1 MTVATLLIRADASVA
16 IGTGHVMRCLALAQ
30 AWQDAGG
37 RAVFAMAEIPEAL
50 LQRLTFEGFDTI
62 SLPTIPGSS
71 EDAELSL
78 SLARQV
84 QANWL
89 VIDGDRFARQF
100 LSRLPSSGLR
110 TLLLDDFAE
119 RQSFPVDV
127 VLNLNFGAI
136 ELPYRLTGFQGALLL
151 GEQYVLLRREFTSRA
166 GDRAFPETGNR
177 VLVTLGGSDPENLS
191 SKVVVSLAE
200 LHDLK
205 VTLIAGAGNAHRT
218 YLQELAGSNVDVEF
232 NVANMPARMY
242 EADMAVIAAGGTLWE
257 LLYMR
262 CVVLSYAR
270 NPAQASVVTTLAN
283 MNILADMGNMRD
295 FNGPALA
302 TKVRETAKSASV
314 RERLANAG
322 RQLIDGKG
330 AHRVVEM
337 MQSLGGRQ

>member
-1 MTVATLLIRADASVA
+1 MSLDSVLFRCDANVAT
-16 IGTGHVMRCLALAQ
+16 GTGHVMRCLALAQ

-62 SLPTIPGSS
+62 SLPTIPGSL

-78 SLARQV
+78 AHARQV
-84 QANWL
+84 QASWL
-89 VIDGDRFARQF
+89 VIDGDRFAGQF
-100 LSRLPSSGLR
+100 LSRLPSSGVR
-110 TLLLDDFAE
+110 TFLLDDFAE

-136 ELPYRLTGFQGALLL
+136 EEPYRLTGFQGALLL
-151 GEQYVLLRREFTSRA
+151 GEKYVLLRREFSARS

-191 SKVVVSLAE
+191 SKIVASLAE

-205 VTLIAGAGNAHRT
+205 VTLIGGAGNAQRR

-257 LLYMR
+257 LLYMQ

-270 NPAQASVVTTLAN
+270 NPVQASVVKTLAN
-283 MNILADMGNMRD
+283 MNILEDMGNTRD

-302 TKVRETAKSASV
+302 TKVRRTAKSASV
-314 RERLANAG
+314 RERMANAG
-322 RQLIDGKG
+322 RRLIDGKG
-330 AHRVVEM
+330 AQRVVEM